1 MAFTLTFFA
10 HSMYR
15 SVLGSIGPRLQVKG
29 LAAGSLQ
36 LEQQTRKTRLR
47 RLRPGRYWWMD
58 DMDVNLACWLLDS

>member
-29 LAAGSLQ
+29 LAAGSRAQKPKTLQ
-36 LEQQTRKTRLR
+36 LLGSMRLKPMGVSQT
-47 RLRPGRYWWMD
+47 WEVHD
-58 DMDVNLACWLLDS
+58 LLGV